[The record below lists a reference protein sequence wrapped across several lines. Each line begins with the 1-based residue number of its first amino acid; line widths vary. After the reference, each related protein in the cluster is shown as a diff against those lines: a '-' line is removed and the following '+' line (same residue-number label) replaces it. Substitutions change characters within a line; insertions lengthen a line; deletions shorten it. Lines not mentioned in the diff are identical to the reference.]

1 MSSRDRREPRGDL
14 WSRGQAQRSTV
25 PRGSLGDLATRPE
38 SYDPVSRLEWQSA
51 NRLRFLAPVRYQRM
65 LVDPLSFYRG
75 AALLMAE
82 DLARGVSTPLSV
94 QLSGDAHLEN
104 FGIFMSPER
113 RLVFD
118 VNDFDETAPGPFE
131 WDVKRL
137 ATSLA
142 IAAEWLNF
150 SEHQQ
155 VNIVAA
161 AAREYQL
168 AMRRFA
174 GQTRLQV
181 WYATLDVDSL
191 SQELRGFFTEGQ
203 RERVSDVLRHAK
215 GKTPHRVFAD
225 LLAASAEGPR
235 IRTDLKFVTPLDELP
250 DAEQASE
257 LVRRVLTGYDETLS
271 SDRREL
277 LKQFT
282 FIEAARQVVGVGSV
296 GTECFAVLLEGH
308 DRRDPFFLQIKQAQS
323 SVLMVARDEEMQL
336 QPGERVVEGQRLMQA
351 TPDFFLGWHT
361 VNGSSGPRSFYV
373 RQLYDHKATVN
384 VARMGAAH
392 LKTYGEVCAW
402 ALARAH
408 ARSGQASFIAGYLGK
423 NNDFGSA
430 MVSFALAYRERN
442 TSDFAALARAAHRRR
457 VVVAT

>member
-14 WSRGQAQRSTV
+14 WSWGRAQRSTV
-25 PRGSLGDLATRPE
+25 SRRSLGDLAVRPE
-38 SYDPVSRLEWQSA
+38 SYDPVSRLEWQAA
-51 NRLRFLAPVRYQRM
+51 NRLRYLGPVRYQRM
-65 LVDPLSFYRG
+65 LADPLSFYRG

-104 FGIFMSPER
+104 FGVFMSPER
-113 RLVFD
+113 RRVFD
-118 VNDFDETAPGPFE
+118 VNDFDETAPGAFE

-137 ATSLA
+137 AASLA
-142 IAAEWLNF
+142 IAGEWLNF
-150 SEHQQ
+150 SQHEQCD
-155 VNIVAA
+155 IVAA

-174 GQTRLQV
+174 GQTRLEV
-181 WYATLDVDSL
+181 WYATLDVNSL
-191 SQELRGFFTEGQ
+191 SRQLRGFFTEGQ
-203 RERVSDVLRHAK
+203 RERVGDVLRRAK

-225 LLAASAEGPR
+225 LLAPSADGPR
-235 IRTDLKFVTPLDELP
+235 IRTDLKFVTPLHELP
-250 DAEQASE
+250 DAEQARE
-257 LVRRVLTGYDETLS
+257 LVRRVLTGYDRTLS

-308 DRRDPFFLQIKQAQS
+308 DERDPFFLQIKQAQS
-323 SVLMVARDEEMQL
+323 SVLTVARGEEMEL
-336 QPGERVVEGQRLMQA
+336 QPGERVVAGQRLMQA

-361 VNGSSGPRSFYV
+361 VVESPGQRSFYV

-384 VARMGAAH
+384 VARMGAPH
-392 LKTYGEVCAW
+392 LKIYGEVCAW

-408 ARSGQASFIAGYLGK
+408 ARSGQASHIAGYLGK
-423 NNDFGSA
+423 NTDFGSA
-430 MVSFALAYRERN
+430 MMSFALAYRERN
-442 TSDFAALARAAHRRR
+442 TSDFAALALAARQRR
-457 VVVAT
+457 VVVAS